1 MDMDRGCPGSDR
13 STWTPDDIFEAL
25 CIGCGEPVE
34 FFKVDARRYCA
45 KCGARNPN
53 PRQDVGCAAA
63 DKRSRGRNALGGG

>member
-25 CIGCGEPVE
+25 CIGCGEPVD

-45 KCGARNPN
+45 KCGACNPN
-53 PRQDVGCAAA
+53 PR
-63 DKRSRGRNALGGG
+63 